1 MDALQKTRSTATFS
15 ESSIVTIGLVFAIVG
30 LTLRDSFGFSS
41 LLAALGIGLV
51 IGGLVYLAVDGS
63 EILRLTLAFIA
74 LVALPLLFYG
84 SVVRLLGV
92 SMLGTV
98 VVGALYSR
106 LAE

>member
-1 MDALQKTRSTATFS
+1 MDALQKNRSTATFS
-15 ESSIVTIGLVFAIVG
+15 ESSIVIIGLVLAIVG

-63 EILRLTLAFIA
+63 ELLRLALAFIS
-74 LVALPLLFYG
+74 LVALPLLFYR
-84 SVVRLLGV
+84 SVVRLIGA

-98 VVGALYSR
+98 FIGALYSR